1 MEGRSLVAFF
11 SLPLEIEELSL
22 VPGEPR
28 LHRSSFFGACSSCFS
43 KGCCACCLEF
53 GGMYLVFAIVSKHIL
68 PRIRF
73 VFIFRDPSGEAYAKR
88 FPKAVQCLENGLEDS
103 LTFYAFP
110 KLDARKISSSNM
122 IERLNREIRRRTSV
136 VGIFPNEASYI
147 RLVTTYLMIV
157 SY

>member
-1 MEGRSLVAFF
+1 MSFCSMEGRSLVVFF

-73 VFIFRDPSGEAYAKR
+73 VFIFRDPGGEAEASCFHGR
-88 FPKAVQCLENGLEDS
+88 IAVIDPNGLHAVAPSFSAVRQGNAGRPRSDGS
-103 LTFYAFP
+103 F
-110 KLDARKISSSNM
+110 
-122 IERLNREIRRRTSV
+122 RLPRRGNPPGRPH
-136 VGIFPNEASYI
+136 I
-147 RLVTTYLMIV
+147 
-157 SY
+157 